1 MNHVVGWLVGFGVS
15 IKRCCWQQGIILQ
28 MWWVGKSSFTCDEA
42 TARRRRDG
50 GKSGDGDLHIIF
62 ELEIPGQSTP
72 SNENCIVSHM
82 TGCWLLLVAAAVWY
96 RQVV

>member
-1 MNHVVGWLVGFGVS
+1 MNHVVGWLALESQSKDAAGSRELFCRCGGWVKVVS
-15 IKRCCWQQGIILQ
+15 LATKR
-28 MWWVGKSSFTCDEA
+28 
-42 TARRRRDG
+42 RRRRDG